1 MNYDIII
8 GLEVHVQLQTL
19 TKIFCGCSTVF
30 NPDHPNVQTCPVCL
44 GLPGALPVLNGH
56 GFDLAVKTALGLN
69 CKIAR
74 FTKWDR
80 KQYFY
85 PDLPKGYQISQFDL
99 PFSHDGWV
107 DVVVEQKSEVRSQK
121 PEAGHESGSSSES
134 HASPQSHSSHPSFTT
149 RRVRI
154 LRAHMEEDA
163 GKNMHDE
170 SGRGRDSQV
179 DLNRAGTPLVE
190 IVTEPDLRSAAEAKR
205 FLEELKLLLTYLEV
219 SDCNMQEGSLR
230 CDANVNLHVHQPDG
244 SKVPT
249 PIVEVKNLNSF
260 RFTEQA
266 IEFEVARQWEVFQQT
281 GIRMGAK
288 GGHKAT
294 RGFNPNSGTTYILR
308 EKEAAADY
316 RYFPDPD
323 LVPVIV
329 DDGKLAVIRSSM
341 CEPPASRR
349 DRFQS
354 EFGLTPY
361 DAGVLI
367 DQGRAL
373 ADYFEEVA
381 RGCGD
386 GKQAANWITQ
396 DVLREMNQR
405 GQSITDFAIRPD
417 VLSALLSR
425 INGKRVT
432 IKSARDVFLSL
443 LAESDAARPSSEST
457 GGSEQPPV
465 APGTAQVIVISPVQS
480 GETIGSPSVSRIDEI
495 IAAKGLAIVEDTGA
509 IDAAIAAVLARSEKA
524 VADFKGGNE
533 KAIGALIGQVMKA
546 VKGADPATV
555 KEKLLAELAR

>member
-1 MNYDIII
+1 MNYDVII
-8 GLEVHVQLQTL
+8 GLEVHVQLQTQ
-19 TKIFCGCSTVF
+19 TKIFCGCSTAF
-30 NPDHPNVQTCPVCL
+30 NPDQPNVQTCPVCL
-44 GLPGALPVLNGH
+44 GLPGALPVLNAR

-69 CKIAR
+69 CEIAP

-80 KQYFY
+80 KQYYY

-99 PFSHDGWV
+99 PFSHDGHV
-107 DVVVEQKSEVRSQK
+107 DVVVEEKDGTSTR
-121 PEAGHESGSSSES
+121 
-134 HASPQSHSSHPSFTT
+134 

-190 IVTEPDLRSAAEAKR
+190 IVTEPDMRSSAEARR

-230 CDANVNLHVHQPDG
+230 CDANVNLHIHQPDG

-266 IEFEVARQWEVFQQT
+266 IEFEVARQWEAFQQT

-294 RGFNPNSGTTYILR
+294 RGYDPNRGVTYPLR
-308 EKEAAADY
+308 EKEEAADY

-323 LVPVIV
+323 LVPVLV
-329 DDGKLAVIRSSM
+329 DDAKLAAIRSEM
-341 CEPPASRR
+341 CEPPAARR
-349 DRFQS
+349 ERFQS
-354 EFGLTPY
+354 EFQLTAY

-367 DQGRAL
+367 DQGRAM
-373 ADYFEEVA
+373 ADYFEDAA

-405 GQSITDFAIRPD
+405 GQSITRFAIRPD
-417 VLSALLSR
+417 VLSALLSH
-425 INGKRVT
+425 INKKKIT
-432 IKSARDVFLSL
+432 IKSARDVFATL
-443 LAESDAARPSSEST
+443 LTEAD
-457 GGSEQPPV
+457 
-465 APGTAQVIVISPVQS
+465 
-480 GETIGSPSVSRIDEI
+480 ETETTPSVARIDEI
-495 IAAKGLAIVEDTGA
+495 INTKGLAIVEDAGA
-509 IDAAIAAVLARSEKA
+509 IDAAIATVLARSEKA
-524 VADFKGGNE
+524 IADFKSGNE
-533 KAIGALIGQVMKA
+533 KAIGALIGQVMKQ
-546 VKGADPATV
+546 VKGADPQTV
-555 KEKLLAELAR
+555 REKLLAAMSR

>member
-1 MNYDIII
+1 MPYDIII
-8 GLEVHVQLQTL
+8 GLEVHVQLQTQ
-19 TKIFCGCSTVF
+19 TKIFCGCSTRF

-44 GLPGALPVLNGH
+44 GLPGALPVLNSL

-69 CKIAR
+69 CEIAR

-99 PFSHDGWV
+99 PFSHDGHV
-107 DVVVEQKSEVRSQK
+107 DVVVEEKSEVRSQK
-121 PEAGHESGSSSES
+121 SEAGLESASSSES

-190 IVTEPDLRSAAEAKR
+190 IVTEPDMRSAAEAKR

-266 IEFEVARQWEVFQQT
+266 IEFEVARQWEAFQQT
-281 GIRMGAK
+281 GIRLGAK

-294 RGFNPNSGTTYILR
+294 RGFNPNSGTTYVLR
-308 EKEAAADY
+308 EKEEAADY

-329 DDGKLAVIRSSM
+329 DDAKLAAIRSSM
-341 CEPPASRR
+341 CEPPATRR

-367 DQGRAL
+367 DQGRAM

-405 GQSITDFAIRPD
+405 EQSITEFAIRPD

-425 INGKRVT
+425 INGKKIT

-443 LAESDAARPSSEST
+443 LAEADAARFSSEGT
-457 GGSEQPPV
+457 GDSEQPPV
-465 APGTAQVIVISPVQS
+465 APKFML
-480 GETIGSPSVSRIDEI
+480 SVSRIDEI

-524 VADFKGGNE
+524 IADFKGGNE
-533 KAIGALIGQVMKA
+533 KAIGALIGQVMKS
-546 VKGADPATV
+546 VKGADPAAV